1 MRRASSALALAA
13 VVLAVAACQG
23 SPAASM
29 RSTSSPPSISASARA
44 TATASP
50 TPALTGP
57 TTGPGGCSIPAP
69 ATPPSGL
76 TLYTCYTVTGVVT
89 GSGGFID
96 PGLGAGALS
105 CADWAQSGQEPSGS
119 GAQGL
124 QAPDPGD
131 AQVTLN
137 SQDLGFDL
145 QIVPYTG
152 PGAYASTTVA
162 QSVSLGTTLSWSTN
176 FAPKAIFAA
185 QVNPDGSGSVTISGL
200 ANDSS
205 NGTTLSVSE
214 SWVCV
219 MATGS

>member
-1 MRRASSALALAA
+1 MRHARFPLALAG

-23 SPAASM
+23 SPAV
-29 RSTSSPPSISASARA
+29 STHSAGSSPSVSAPA
-44 TATASP
+44 TATPTASP
-50 TPALTGP
+50 SAGLTGP
-57 TTGPGGCSIPAP
+57 STGPGGCSIPAP
-69 ATPPSGL
+69 AAPPSGL
-76 TLYTCYTVTGVVT
+76 ALYTCYTVTGAVA

-96 PGLGAGALS
+96 PDLGAGALS
-105 CADWAQSGQEPSGS
+105 CADWAQNGEEAPGA

-137 SQDLGFDL
+137 GQVLGFDL

-152 PGAYASTTVA
+152 PGAYTSTTVA
-162 QSVSLGTTLSWSTN
+162 ESVSLGTALSWSTN
-176 FAPKAIFAA
+176 YAPKAAFAA
-185 QVNPDGSGSVTISGL
+185 QVNADGSGSVTISGL